1 MRGKLPVNPLV
12 TQFSGCSKPIGNLFK
27 QDIFSVWAH
36 VRLLFLITVTE
47 GKLQVA
53 QEHIESLEQQLADA
67 EKKASDA
74 NQKGICF
81 YTIRL
86 KGNLLPP

>member
-1 MRGKLPVNPLV
+1 MRQRTLSESLA
-12 TQFSGCSKPIGNLFK
+12 Q
-27 QDIFSVWAH
+27 

-67 EKKASDA
+67 EKRASDA
-74 NQKGICF
+74 NQKGIYFC
-81 YTIRL
+81 TIRL
-86 KGNLLPP
+86 